1 MVTQSQT
8 ACRWHLGVLGP
19 VGDFLSPPPL
29 HGALVQC
36 ENPPT
41 ASATVSTIY
50 ISSAVPYTSLL
61 MAWTFPVEVL
71 LFINLLFA
79 HSHFTESLS
88 HGAGTGI
95 PGSWRRERSVL
106 QLLETPAA
114 LGNLRKRGRVCTERR
129 CARASASLATDTTAV
144 RLPEVSGSR
153 RKAMNLQAHQR
164 ALDAAFQAL
173 RGVEQ
178 VC

>member
-1 MVTQSQT
+1 M
-8 ACRWHLGVLGP
+8 R
-19 VGDFLSPPPL
+19 
-29 HGALVQC
+29 
-36 ENPPT
+36 NPPT
-41 ASATVSTIY
+41 ASATVSTVY
-50 ISSAVPYTSLL
+50 ISSAVLYASLL

-95 PGSWRRERSVL
+95 PRSWRRERSVL

-144 RLPEVSGSR
+144 RLPEASGSR